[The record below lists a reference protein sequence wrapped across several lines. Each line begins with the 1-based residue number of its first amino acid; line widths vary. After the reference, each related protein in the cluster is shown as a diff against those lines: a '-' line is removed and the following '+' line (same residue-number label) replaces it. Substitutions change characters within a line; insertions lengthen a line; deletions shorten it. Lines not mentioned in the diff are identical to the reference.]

1 MAVEVFD
8 GNTGDPTT
16 VASQIEKMRGRFGLS
31 EVVLVGDRGMI
42 TSARIREDPAPV
54 DGLRW
59 ITALRAPAIRRL
71 LDQGAV
77 QRSLLDEVDLA
88 EVTSEDYPGERLIV
102 CRNPLLAADRARKR
116 QELLAATER
125 EFEKIVAA
133 TTREARR
140 LSGADKIAMRVG
152 QVRNKYEGRQAL
164 RNPDHRRLVSLRPKD
179 RADRRGSG
187 ARRVL
192 RYSDERPGRDAWS
205 GRDAPSL
212 QAALG
217 RRTRVSK

>member
-42 TSARIREDPAPV
+42 TSARIREDLAPV

-140 LSGADKIAMRVG
+140 LSGAD
-152 QVRNKYEGRQAL
+152 
-164 RNPDHRRLVSLRPKD
+164 
-179 RADRRGSG
+179 
-187 ARRVL
+187 
-192 RYSDERPGRDAWS
+192 
-205 GRDAPSL
+205 
-212 QAALG
+212 
-217 RRTRVSK
+217 